1 LRNSMS
7 SLRSFMSCG
16 FIRSAKCCL
25 KSTTYTMNASS
36 IKAVL
41 SGDLRK
47 KLVDFASLE

>member
-1 LRNSMS
+1 
-7 SLRSFMSCG
+7 
-16 FIRSAKCCL
+16 
-25 KSTTYTMNASS
+25 MNASS